1 RVHDGSSYFDGPV
14 QIAGHLNAY
23 NIGASGTLTVPDV
36 TINNSLTIA
45 GKGSVRSN
53 GPSSL
58 RIGFDQKTVDVFIL
72 AGSATVV
79 NADITDFSGDNDDV
93 RVFVSQIKSNS
104 GNNLAFAN
112 LHVAVTD
119 LDAGTDTCSLSLK
132 NLSNLNANLKATIYL
147 TTIAKN

>member
-1 RVHDGSSYFDGPV
+1 M
-14 QIAGHLNAY
+14 
-23 NIGASGTLTVPDV
+23 
-36 TINNSLTIA
+36 
-45 GKGSVRSN
+45 RSN
-53 GPSSL
+53 GPSPL

-79 NADITDFSGDNDDV
+79 IVDITDFSGDNDDV
-93 RVFVSQIKSNS
+93 RVFVSQIESNS

-112 LHVAVTD
+112 LHIAVTD
-119 LDAGTDTCSLSLK
+119 LEAGTKTCSLSLK